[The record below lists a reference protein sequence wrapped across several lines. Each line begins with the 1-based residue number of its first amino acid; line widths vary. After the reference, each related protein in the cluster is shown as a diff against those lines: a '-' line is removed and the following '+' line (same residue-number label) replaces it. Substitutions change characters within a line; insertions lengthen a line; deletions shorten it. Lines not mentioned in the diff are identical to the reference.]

1 MAIIIGSKSWELH
14 VVGEV
19 PPGMDPKLMEATVV
33 ASYAVVGTLL
43 PFVRG
48 HFVQL
53 HDVDAETL
61 KRQLA
66 QAIVAQS
73 MST

>member
-1 MAIIIGSKSWELH
+1 MTVIIGSKSWELH
-14 VVGEV
+14 VIGEM
-19 PPGMDPKLMEATVV
+19 PPGIDPQMMEATVV
-33 ASYAVVGTLL
+33 ASYAIVGTLL

-48 HFVQL
+48 QFVQL
-53 HDVDAETL
+53 HNMDAETL